1 MVYLLRRLWSVS
13 SVVYPFVCRPC
24 RPQRWPVRT
33 PPNLVFQSVGL
44 FWNGDGWK
52 RLLVMNVNKCL
63 DLSAQRKTSFLYI
76 LSIPL
81 TGKID
86 VFSLRGPPAYYT
98 PISLG
103 LSGVS
108 LHRSHLRESKPTRL
122 YNAGGPLSEKTSIL
136 PVN

>member
-13 SVVYPFVCRPC
+13 SVDDPFVCRPC

-33 PPNLVFQSVGL
+33 PTNLVFQSVGL

-63 DLSAQRKTSFLYI
+63 DPSAQRKTSFLYI
-76 LSIPL
+76 VSIPL
-81 TGKID
+81 TFKID

-103 LSGVS
+103 LSGVT
-108 LHRSHLRESKPTRL
+108 LPTSHLRERAPTKLR
-122 YNAGGPLSEKTSIL
+122 NAGGLYRPGGAKYGFI
-136 PVN
+136 